1 DATTSAGDGA
11 ARAAALAAAAGGM
24 ANDSY
29 LLLLTM
35 SSELPQTCMLA
46 GYAGVGGGLSTA
58 GGGRRDHGTASL
70 SGNNALLGW
79 MISGGVALGSTPTNA
94 MVVNTRHGQLPSNMD
109 SNLVSASD
117 LRPEGSTGA
126 EGSTATTA
134 AAKEDSG
141 KQGGGLGSSR
151 GQISPAAV
159 ATPPST
165 ETSAVGAADA
175 VPGLVQNH
183 EQQQQQHE
191 QNVAGDRSSSTV
203 AAGRGGDV
211 EAMLGVDWRIRAS
224 RAPLEPVAVEASEG
238 APCATSPADV
248 PAPAPASMST
258 ASMAATGA
266 AAVVTAAGN
275 RAGSLSEQLNRT
287 RTCTHEAAAAGA
299 KAGELTSQPTVDINS
314 RLPAAGMPS
323 IPLNNSTD
331 CRPPTGGAAAS
342 SQQGSSGGLVSP
354 SSPMRHSRGN
364 GRSATAAAAA
374 AAAAE
379 MAAVAVAAAATPS
392 LPSARQSVESVAV
405 SSTQPS
411 DSAEP
416 SSDPEATPSSAA
428 IVLPP
433 PIRRLPQPLQQPQP
447 RQLRGQ
453 QSARDSTASG
463 SLGPERVYQSFTF
476 GQRGST
482 LARPRLQD
490 LLSVSPYTST
500 ASSVATTAAS
510 TVAAGGVQ
518 PVGSGLG
525 DGGCN
530 RFVGLKDSRGGGGG
544 AAGYDIGVRR
554 GVPTIE
560 RSPAVLPS
568 DQSGKAW
575 GADLPS
581 PPSSRTGYSVGQ
593 GSSSLEALIR
603 GPHGRM
609 SRSFTF
615 TTHRRSPLAVSS
627 YAGDPEIGAT
637 TSGTGGH
644 GAGSVMRPMSSLSRV
659 LYGAGAAVGLVSR
672 EAAAAAGGGYDA
684 SRETTPRGS
693 SQGPQSAVTA

>member
-1 DATTSAGDGA
+1 SAGSPDGMLSTAAAAAAGSSSWGRGDDGLRGACATQRTVVPRVASAVIPVGTDSANTSGTDGTDGGTGGGGGSRDSRRDSVADSSGIGGVSTAAARRGSTQQLSLHLGAMSTVRGGATRAPSAGGGDATTSAGDGA

-354 SSPMRHSRGN
+354 SSP
-364 GRSATAAAAA
+364 
-374 AAAAE
+374 
-379 MAAVAVAAAATPS
+379 
-392 LPSARQSVESVAV
+392 
-405 SSTQPS
+405 
-411 DSAEP
+411 
-416 SSDPEATPSSAA
+416 
-428 IVLPP
+428 
-433 PIRRLPQPLQQPQP
+433 
-447 RQLRGQ
+447 
-453 QSARDSTASG
+453 
-463 SLGPERVYQSFTF
+463 
-476 GQRGST
+476 
-482 LARPRLQD
+482 
-490 LLSVSPYTST
+490 
-500 ASSVATTAAS
+500 
-510 TVAAGGVQ
+510 
-518 PVGSGLG
+518 
-525 DGGCN
+525 
-530 RFVGLKDSRGGGGG
+530 
-544 AAGYDIGVRR
+544 
-554 GVPTIE
+554 
-560 RSPAVLPS
+560 
-568 DQSGKAW
+568 
-575 GADLPS
+575 
-581 PPSSRTGYSVGQ
+581 
-593 GSSSLEALIR
+593 
-603 GPHGRM
+603 
-609 SRSFTF
+609 
-615 TTHRRSPLAVSS
+615 
-627 YAGDPEIGAT
+627 
-637 TSGTGGH
+637 
-644 GAGSVMRPMSSLSRV
+644 
-659 LYGAGAAVGLVSR
+659 
-672 EAAAAAGGGYDA
+672 
-684 SRETTPRGS
+684 
-693 SQGPQSAVTA
+693 